1 MGILPT
7 HSKLTCS
14 LMPVCEKTTD
24 GLVAYVSEHSC
35 KNNRKTVGAKGDIKC
50 SSVAGSSLGKP

>member
-1 MGILPT
+1 
-7 HSKLTCS
+7 
-14 LMPVCEKTTD
+14 MPVCENTTD

-35 KNNRKTVGAKGDIKC
+35 KNSRKTIGAKGDIKC